1 MAVSTKNGETKHR
14 KFQVSSYQVNAQ
26 EDSKFYA
33 AALSVGAAV
42 QQESESRSSGTLNTE
57 IEKAIK
63 EERAAN
69 AIPVTTGVSA
79 EVSPTKKWRAAAA
92 AVTNNHQEEE
102 KPDHVSPVTE
112 PTNSLAEDNWARAG
126 YGAKLAV
133 LKAKNERAAANE
145 KLFSRAVVNAT
156 TWDVWSPPPGNSLSG
171 KVVPRLMVKHK
182 HRRKCSLE
190 IHRVTPLES
199 EDTEEEGEDG
209 QNARRR
215 MHSYHECVVRILVPQ
230 TRELSR
236 KAKLD
241 ALKDMANNNTKNS
254 LDTFTS
260 VRQIRFDDTD
270 FNLDDD
276 DGSVDTT
283 SSSSS
288 TASTKYPLLD
298 DHGGREYEGWKPRY
312 SLQMHGI
319 FIRGQHK
326 KTVTIL
332 ISFTEFKQERDLI
345 FDTTDDARAFVKQV
359 EKQKRLETVR
369 QDDRLLYAL
378 GGEIVLPK
386 FEKLDLLFEIV
397 SAYDLPVGDY
407 TSSDPYVSVF
417 LGHQEVHR
425 TSHRSRTL
433 NPIWTL
439 NTGSLF
445 LLHVESRRFFI
456 EEGLKFVVKDFDTVG
471 KDEVLGICTVNPK
484 IFYKAKGERMEFKLT
499 PSHVP
504 NPGSLEEQNQSA
516 NSTIVIRCR
525 RATAYDQ
532 KFMADFSKHETK
544 NAKGVSS
551 YTAPEA
557 DTSVLKTLTTKV
569 KKRDSNGETLYKI
582 RPFADPSRP
591 PDETE
596 WMTKKTLQE
605 AVLQPSKEWV
615 EIGEGSLGKIYL
627 EILGCDGLPNM
638 DAGAFYGNKTDT
650 FVACVF
656 EDVYGRTDVIDDC
669 LSPRWL
675 PWSNR
680 AFILRIDHPSSFL
693 NLGIFDFDAGVD
705 KVADHDLI
713 GRVSVDLTNLR
724 SATEYVLS
732 YNICPSARLSGRKS
746 IGKLMIRLR
755 MEVPDERKLAM
766 AALYPPPP
774 IYVNSKN
781 RKDFDVIQ
789 KTCFG
794 SVDEDMYSV
803 AVLKSYIDEI
813 SELQQALFY
822 IEDGL
827 MTLLLWRGSTEWT
840 IPFFDIDVMLPTHS
854 FWAFVFSTFLV
865 EHPTFIPSFCF
876 GTLAWLLLAIGGWR
890 QGSENVWWRCHSY
903 TQIFKM
909 IALGDDF
916 AEPHKIEPFENYEAS
931 KKEAVR
937 WVKRI
942 EESEKRAARAAEE
955 ANEAEILRK
964 RELAEIGNTDIDIGT
979 KVNQASI
986 GANPVKAALY
996 PIQLMLGIL
1005 VRTTRIVK
1013 NVLLWHEAYISF
1025 WVTTGSLV
1033 LAIISLFVP
1042 WLWCL
1047 KWGSRIFVWTIFGP
1061 WMKLVDIFYV
1071 SLIEPETDEQR
1082 ERRKNAEK
1090 LAQKLTHTE
1099 TVIQARITRENTAKL
1114 KSMKQYMFG
1123 KYALRIPILKQDRYQ
1138 DVPLAES
1145 FATPYREKNFSLG
1158 GLAMQEA
1165 GYHKKRVPGQTLVGD
1180 MIPYVKEE
1188 NFTRAPIG
1196 KATLHPEKLSRDA
1209 PGSRGGFV
1217 TNSRKIMMAVV
1228 LALGITYYGTSLVA
1242 EAVTTTD
1249 EWITSLMA
1257 TKLNEEL

>member
-1 MAVSTKNGETKHR
+1 MAVSAKKDKGKHG
-14 KFQVSSYQVNAQ
+14 KFQVSSYHINAPT
-26 EDSKFYA
+26 ESKFHA
-33 AALSVGAAV
+33 AATPIAADAV
-42 QQESESRSSGTLNTE
+42 RQESEINALEPTDIE
-57 IEKAIK
+57 IEKAIQ
-63 EERAAN
+63 EERAAI
-69 AIPVTTGVSA
+69 ATPVVTNDAGRIAPTT
-79 EVSPTKKWRAAAA
+79 KWKAAA
-92 AVTNNHQEEE
+92 AVINGNQEEE
-102 KPDHVSPVTE
+102 KRDDVSPDSESANNLT
-112 PTNSLAEDNWARAG
+112 EDNWARAG

-133 LKAKNERAAANE
+133 MQAKSDRAATNE

-156 TWDVWSPPPGNSLSG
+156 TWDVWTPPPANSLSG
-171 KVVPRLMVKHK
+171 KLAPRLMVKHK

-190 IHRVTPLES
+190 IHRVTPMEN
-199 EDTEEEGEDG
+199 DYTENEGKDG
-209 QNARRR
+209 EYTPRRS
-215 MHSYHECVVRILVPQ
+215 HSYHECVVRILVPQ
-230 TRELSR
+230 SKELSR

-241 ALKDMANNNTKNS
+241 ALKDMANNNAKNS
-254 LDTFTS
+254 KDSFTS

-276 DGSVDTT
+276 GSVDSNG
-283 SSSSS
+283 SSSSA
-288 TASTKYPLLD
+288 ASTKYPLLN

-312 SLQMHGI
+312 SLPMHGI
-319 FIRGQHK
+319 FIRGQNK

-332 ISFTEFKQERDLI
+332 ISFSEFKQERDLI
-345 FDTTDDARAFVKQV
+345 FDTNDDARSFVKQV

-378 GGEIVLPK
+378 GNEIVLPK

-456 EEGLKFVVKDFDTVG
+456 EDGLKFVVKDYDSIG

-484 IFYKAKGERMEFKLT
+484 IFYKAKGERMEFNLSN
-499 PSHVP
+499 PRVS
-504 NPGSLEEQNQSA
+504 NPGSKDQHDDSVA
-516 NSTIVIRCR
+516 STIVIRCR
-525 RATAYDQ
+525 RASAYDQ
-532 KFMADFSKHETK
+532 KFMADFAKQDTK

-557 DTSVLKTLTTKV
+557 DTSVFKTLTTKV
-569 KKRDSNGETLYKI
+569 RKKDAYGEILHKT
-582 RPFADPSRP
+582 RPFPDPSRP

-596 WMTKKTLQE
+596 WMTDKALQK
-605 AVLQPSKEWV
+605 AVLQTSKEWV
-615 EIGEGSLGKIYL
+615 ELGEGSLGKIYL

-638 DAGAFYGNKTDT
+638 DTGAFYGNKTDT

-675 PWSNR
+675 PWANR

-693 NLGIFDFDAGVD
+693 NLGVFDYDAGVD
-705 KVADHDLI
+705 KFADHDLI

-732 YNICPSARLSGRKS
+732 YNLCPSARLTGRKS

-755 MEVPDERKLAM
+755 MEVPDERKLVM

-774 IYVNSKN
+774 IYVNTKN
-781 RKDFDVIQ
+781 RKDFAVIQ
-789 KTCFG
+789 RTCFG
-794 SVDEDMYSV
+794 SVDEDLYSV
-803 AVLKSYIDEI
+803 AVLKSYIDELA
-813 SELQQALFY
+813 ELQQAMFY

-827 MTLLLWRGSTEWT
+827 MALLLWRGHAEWT
-840 IPFFDIDVMLPTHS
+840 IPFFDVEVKLPTHS
-854 FWAFVFSTFLV
+854 FWAFVVSTFLV
-865 EHPTFIPSFCF
+865 EHPTLIPSVCF
-876 GTLAWLLLAIGGWR
+876 GSLAWLLLAIGGWR
-890 QGSENVWWRCHSY
+890 QGAENVWWRCHSY

-909 IALGDDF
+909 LALGDDY
-916 AEPHKIEPFENYEAS
+916 AEPHKIKPFQNYEVA
-931 KKEAVR
+931 KEEAEQ

-955 ANEAEILRK
+955 ANEADRLRQ
-964 RELAEIGNTDIDIGT
+964 RELEEIGNTDTDIGT
-979 KVNQASI
+979 KVNQAGI
-986 GANPVKAALY
+986 APNPVKAALY

-1005 VRTTRIVK
+1005 VRSIRVVK
-1013 NVLLWHEAYISF
+1013 NVLLWHEAYLSF
-1025 WVTTGSLV
+1025 WVTSGSLI
-1033 LAIISLFVP
+1033 LAILSLFVP

-1047 KWGSRIFVWTIFGP
+1047 KWGARITVWTIFGP

-1099 TVIQARITRENTAKL
+1099 TILQARIIRENTAKL
-1114 KSMKQYMFG
+1114 KAMKRYMFG
-1123 KYALRIPILKQDRYQ
+1123 KHALRVPVLKQDRYQ
-1138 DVPLAES
+1138 DIPLAES
-1145 FATPYREKNFSLG
+1145 FAVPYKERNFSLG

-1180 MIPYVKEE
+1180 MIPYVKQE
-1188 NFTRAPIG
+1188 NFTRAPVG
-1196 KATLHPEKLSRDA
+1196 KATLHPEKLSKDT
-1209 PGSRGGFV
+1209 PGSGGGIV
-1217 TNSRKIMMAVV
+1217 TNSRKIMLAIA
-1228 LALGITYYGTSLVA
+1228 LALGITYYGTSFVA
-1242 EAVTTTD
+1242 DTVTKAD
-1249 EWITSLMA
+1249 EWITSLVTQKMD
-1257 TKLNEEL
+1257 EEL